1 MVARR
6 LVVPACRLVALPIS
20 ILPARKI
27 ERLEIVRG
35 FGGLQEEKAEWGI
48 GFVEAI
54 FE

>member
-6 LVVPACRLVALPIS
+6 LVISVCQLIALPIS

-27 ERLEIVRG
+27 ERLEIVG
-35 FGGLQEEKAEWGI
+35 GVGGLQEEKAEWGI
-48 GFVEAI
+48 GFVEAT